1 MSEIEPKMN
10 LENSLFFKDDSNTNT
25 QLRNIP
31 DEELNSIMCKYLVP
45 WIKGLLSLS
54 GENSAERLILAI
66 PTIKEL
72 CTGMTFLDVKKMFE
86 MYAHSKME
94 LTPIANYFDIILV
107 GKIVSEYRKHIK
119 HNPKKPIAKIKT
131 MNDISQNEKDE
142 IENEILEKTEKYF
155 KENRRVDSD
164 RWYAYDILEKRG
176 LINLS
181 LEEKKEIQK
190 IAIKNCIENLKNKII
205 ISRDEHRAIK
215 HKIRNFEKG
224 IGTKIECK
232 LIALHEYYKQKT
244 KINRN

>member
-1 MSEIEPKMN
+1 MSEIKPITN
-10 LENSLFFKDDSNTNT
+10 LENSLFFKDISNGNT

-31 DEELNSIMCKYLVP
+31 NEELNAIINQYLVP

-72 CTGMTFLDVKKMFE
+72 CTGMTFLQVKKMFE

-107 GKIVSEYRKHIK
+107 GKIVSEYRKHS
-119 HNPKKPIAKIKT
+119 PKKPVAKIKT
-131 MNDISQNEKDE
+131 MNEISQKEKDA
-142 IENEILEKTEKYF
+142 IDNKILEDSEKYF
-155 KENRRVDSD
+155 KENGKVDWH

-176 LINLS
+176 LISLS
-181 LEEKKEIQK
+181 LEEKKEIKK
-190 IAIKNCIENLKNKII
+190 IAIKNCIERLREKTSA
-205 ISRDEHRAIK
+205 SRDEHRAIK
-215 HKIRNFEKG
+215 SEIRKLEKG

-232 LIALHEYYKQKT
+232 LIALHEYYKQNTRIKG
-244 KINRN
+244 N